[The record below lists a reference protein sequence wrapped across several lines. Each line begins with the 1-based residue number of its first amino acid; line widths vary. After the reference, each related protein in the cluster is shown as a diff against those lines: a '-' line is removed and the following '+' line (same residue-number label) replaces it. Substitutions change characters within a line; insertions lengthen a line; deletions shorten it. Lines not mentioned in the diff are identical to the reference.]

1 MTVNMVYR
9 LAGSVGGGS
18 VPSLRDDES
27 PEGGSI
33 DGTGEV
39 KNRKESSSKECESS
53 KSGRRKTAR
62 SETARS
68 GSNKSGSGNLR
79 GDTSLSEREL
89 GVEMKVRKVRLPG
102 VRTETLGT

>member
-1 MTVNMVYR
+1 MTVKMVYR

-39 KNRKESSSKECESS
+39 KNRKESSSKE
-53 KSGRRKTAR
+53 
-62 SETARS
+62 
-68 GSNKSGSGNLR
+68 
-79 GDTSLSEREL
+79 
-89 GVEMKVRKVRLPG
+89 
-102 VRTETLGT
+102 

>member
-1 MTVNMVYR
+1 MSKTAECTFHKRCDSCHVKHLGAWMTVKMVYR

-39 KNRKESSSKECESS
+39 KNRKESSSKE
-53 KSGRRKTAR
+53 
-62 SETARS
+62 
-68 GSNKSGSGNLR
+68 
-79 GDTSLSEREL
+79 
-89 GVEMKVRKVRLPG
+89 
-102 VRTETLGT
+102 